1 MSNSNNE
8 LEEITKLL
16 QNQNLTIENL
26 ENELN
31 LLKSNMKNQSD
42 DANAQLVKKLNT
54 ENDKLK
60 YRINILKQSIA
71 DASNQS
77 VAATPTPGICN
88 IFIKA

>member
-54 ENDKLK
+54 
-60 YRINILKQSIA
+60 
-71 DASNQS
+71 
-77 VAATPTPGICN
+77 PTPGICN

>member
-71 DASNQS
+71 DASNHS
-77 VAATPTPGICN
+77 VAATPAPGIYN
-88 IFIKA
+88 VYI

>member
-8 LEEITKLL
+8 LEELTQLL
-16 QNQNLTIENL
+16 QNQNLTIESL

-60 YRINILKQSIA
+60 YRINILKQSIS
-71 DASNQS
+71 DAASDPS
-77 VAATPTPGICN
+77 TAPVAGN
-88 IFIKA
+88 SFVNF